1 MENESLEKSANLDR
15 WFKEKWVDIS
25 RKDKH
30 GKHPPCGRSDASK
43 GSYPK
48 CRPSKK
54 VSKDTPSTS
63 RGMSK
68 KTKEKAVKQKRR
80 AESAPRV
87 DKKPHMTSHHDLK
100 KKKALSEVRMTKE
113 AWVEIGRKAGW
124 LNEQS
129 KSGE

>member
-1 MENESLEKSANLDR
+1 MENKSLEKSANLDR

-25 RKDKH
+25 RKDKK
-30 GKHPPCGRSDASK
+30 GKHPPCGRPDASK
-43 GSYPK
+43 GAYPK

-80 AESAPRV
+80 AESATRV

-100 KKKALSEVRMTKE
+100 NKKTYSEIRMNKE
-113 AWVEIGRKAGW
+113 AWLRIGIKAGW
-124 LNEQS
+124 INE
-129 KSGE
+129 KNKTG